1 MGNGIEV
8 EKFKEVVRQG
18 VALLV
23 TVPPIST
30 ADEFTI
36 VDAIKEVAISLKDVG
51 FDSGLVEDMLD
62 DAHAKYRL
70 HLQAKK
76 YTKDGYVRDDVEF

>member
-1 MGNGIEV
+1 MGIGTEV
-8 EKFKEVVRQG
+8 QKFKEIVRQG
-18 VALLV
+18 ISLLV

-30 ADEFTI
+30 ADEFTLP
-36 VDAIKEVAISLKDVG
+36 DAIKQVAIDLKDVG
-51 FDSGLVEDMLD
+51 FDTGLVEGMLD